1 MALRREK
8 YGRNRSMHG
17 EDGSYL
23 AEPAP
28 AAPTEADTC
37 SDQIERFSP
46 SSRLGKCAVPPVVEW
61 GPDQGQARREQLG
74 EHEPKA

>member
-8 YGRNRSMHG
+8 YGRNRSMQG
-17 EDGSYL
+17 EEGSYL

-28 AAPTEADTC
+28 APIEAETS
-37 SDQIERFSP
+37 SDQSERFSAN
-46 SSRLGKCAVPPVVEW
+46 RHLGKCAVPPVVEW

>member
-8 YGRNRSMHG
+8 YGRNRSMQG
-17 EDGSYL
+17 EEGSYL

-28 AAPTEADTC
+28 TPTEDGARD
-37 SDQIERFSP
+37 DQAERLSAH
-46 SSRLGKCAVPPVVEW
+46 SRLGKCAVPPVVEW